1 LLPIKKD
8 ASKQTNNQDF
18 YFCFPA
24 TPLKKTIKNI
34 HYKFYCFYLIFA
46 LMQKSILAA
55 GKILISMPS
64 LDESIFEKTVVF
76 ITEHNEKGAMGF
88 IINKIFPRT
97 LNELI
102 EFKDAKSFP
111 LYNGG
116 PVERE
121 HLYFLHQ
128 RPDLIEGGIAI
139 TDTTYIGGNF
149 KQAITHLDN
158 NMITENDLKIFIG
171 YCGWDPQQL
180 EDEIEEGSW
189 LVIDALSKIVF
200 TSQAIPLWE
209 LIYESKE

>member
-1 LLPIKKD
+1 
-8 ASKQTNNQDF
+8 
-18 YFCFPA
+18 
-24 TPLKKTIKNI
+24 
-34 HYKFYCFYLIFA
+34 
-46 LMQKSILAA
+46 MQKSILTA
-55 GKILISMPS
+55 GKVLISMPS

-88 IINKIFPRT
+88 VINKIFPRT

-111 LYNGG
+111 LYDGG

-149 KQAITHLDN
+149 KQAITHLN
-158 NMITENDLKIFIG
+158 NNTIAENDLKIFIG

-180 EDEIEEGSW
+180 EDEIDEGSW
-189 LVIDALSKIVF
+189 LVMDALSKIVF

>member
-1 LLPIKKD
+1 
-8 ASKQTNNQDF
+8 
-18 YFCFPA
+18 
-24 TPLKKTIKNI
+24 
-34 HYKFYCFYLIFA
+34 
-46 LMQKSILAA
+46 MQKSVLSA
-55 GKILISMPS
+55 GKVLISMPS

-88 IINKIFPRT
+88 VINKIFPRT

-102 EFKDAKSFP
+102 EFKDSTIFP
-111 LYNGG
+111 LYDGG

-139 TDTTYIGGNF
+139 DDTTYLGGNF
-149 KQAITHLDN
+149 KQAITHLN
-158 NMITENDLKIFIG
+158 NNTITENDLKIFIG

-200 TSQAIPLWE
+200 TPETIPLWE